1 MEADCK
7 HQNLALLL
15 LKDGGGSMARNE
27 GGLWK
32 LSELGP
38 QPTAR
43 EELGKPALQLQG
55 TKCCSTWREMG
66 NGLIPWPPEKSSAS
80 RHLDFGPVR
89 P

>member
-15 LKDGGGSMARNE
+15 LEDGGGSMARNE

-43 EELGKPALQLQG
+43 EAGEASPAIARNQML
-55 TKCCSTWREMG
+55 
-66 NGLIPWPPEKSSAS
+66 
-80 RHLDFGPVR
+80 RHLEGDGKWALPMAS
-89 P
+89 